1 MRRLLSTVIAALNV
15 SFMPRF
21 LALRIEH
28 KLDDLISFCVNAIV
42 LAAAQLNPSRIM
54 AFFFFF
60 FEFTARFAN
69 LCEMSDKQNDFA
81 ADLCSI
87 APAD

>member
-1 MRRLLSTVIAALNV
+1 MRRLLSPVIAASNV

-21 LALRIEH
+21 VALRIEH
-28 KLDDLISFCVNAIV
+28 NLDDLISFCVSAVV
-42 LAAAQLNPSRIM
+42 LAAAQILQESWR
-54 AFFFFF
+54 FL
-60 FEFTARFAN
+60 FEFTARFAS
-69 LCEMSDKQNDFA
+69 LFEMSDKEDDFA